1 MTSPLHHL
9 CPITQHQAG
18 CLQID
23 LLTLCGKI
31 NFSKPGTW
39 SVCSLLHL
47 QLQEHHPEGSK
58 CSVIFFFLNEV
69 GKVAL
74 KLPLRSCPLLFPW
87 EPAEQC
93 CHSELLAQTRPGLS
107 SSRCILRK
115 TLVGNQRP
123 GSRHGA
129 EGAESTLML
138 ELSSWAWRPE
148 SGLIGHLRTDL
159 VTEFVTV
166 VGELSGLLWNDQLR
180 SALVRLGCGH
190 GLGDYEFWDLETYS
204 GSPRRGVS
212 WVRV

>member
-1 MTSPLHHL
+1 MSTDWFADSVWKDKLQQARHLVSLLPAASPAPRTSPRRFEVLS
-9 CPITQHQAG
+9 
-18 CLQID
+18 
-23 LLTLCGKI
+23 
-31 NFSKPGTW
+31 N
-39 SVCSLLHL
+39 
-47 QLQEHHPEGSK
+47 
-58 CSVIFFFLNEV
+58 FFFLNEV

-87 EPAEQC
+87 EPVEQC